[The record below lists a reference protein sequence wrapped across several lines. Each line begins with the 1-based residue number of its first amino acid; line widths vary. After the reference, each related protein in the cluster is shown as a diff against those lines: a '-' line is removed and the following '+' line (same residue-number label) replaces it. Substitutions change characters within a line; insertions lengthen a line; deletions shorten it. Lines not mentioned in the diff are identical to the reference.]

1 MIAWLVYII
10 VALILAFIFY
20 LAILGINRGVEAKSR
35 NKKQISENKFKKRK
49 SLSVELSDLKKL
61 YDNGALSKKEYDNAK
76 KKILS

>member
-35 NKKQISENKFKKRK
+35 NKNKFLKIN
-49 SLSVELSDLKKL
+49 LKKIKL
-61 YDNGALSKKEYDNAK
+61 NY
-76 KKILS
+76 